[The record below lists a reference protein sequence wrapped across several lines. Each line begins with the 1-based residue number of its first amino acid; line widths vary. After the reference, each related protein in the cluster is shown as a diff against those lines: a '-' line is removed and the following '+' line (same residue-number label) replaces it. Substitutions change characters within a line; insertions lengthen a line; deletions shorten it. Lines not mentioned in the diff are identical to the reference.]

1 MFFPRNILQ
10 SRKIVVTL
18 RLEYQQQNN
27 MRKEISLAIKSF
39 WQTRQT
45 QGGVLAGKQLDALLL
60 LLKKKA
66 EEAGVPSKCIYLK
79 NNHVPGYFRAT
90 KDWDLLI
97 VSPHGNLIAAIEL
110 KSQIGSY
117 GNNLNNRTEESLGS
131 ADDFWTAYRENTFK
145 CVQSPWLGYMMVVG
159 KDERSLRH
167 VKANE
172 PHFPVR
178 PEFKDS
184 TYLDRYTILCQRLL
198 LEHKYNAVALIAT
211 SNKNSYE
218 NLADNISIESFISSF
233 MGFLSGVN
241 YEFK

>member
-1 MFFPRNILQ
+1 M
-10 SRKIVVTL
+10 K
-18 RLEYQQQNN
+18 
-27 MRKEISLAIKSF
+27 KEILYAIKSF
-39 WQTRQT
+39 WQTRQK
-45 QGGVLAGKQLDALLL
+45 QGSVLAGKQLDAFLA

-66 EEAGVPSKCIYLK
+66 VEAGVPSECIYLK
-79 NNHVPGYFRAT
+79 NNHVPGYFRAS

-97 VSPHGNLIAAIEL
+97 VSPKGNLIAAIEL

-145 CVQSPWLGYMMVVG
+145 CVQSPWLGYMMLVG
-159 KDERSLRH
+159 KDNRSLRH

-211 SNKNSYE
+211 SDEDSYE
-218 NLADNISIESFISSF
+218 NLSDKISIESFISSF
-233 MGFLSGVN
+233 QGFLSGVN

>member
-1 MFFPRNILQ
+1 M
-10 SRKIVVTL
+10 K
-18 RLEYQQQNN
+18 
-27 MRKEISLAIKSF
+27 KEISFAIKSF
-39 WQTRQT
+39 WQTRQK
-45 QGGVLAGKQLDALLL
+45 QGSVLAGKQLDALLL

-145 CVQSPWLGYMMVVG
+145 GCS
-159 KDERSLRH
+159 
-167 VKANE
+167 
-172 PHFPVR
+172 
-178 PEFKDS
+178 
-184 TYLDRYTILCQRLL
+184 
-198 LEHKYNAVALIAT
+198 
-211 SNKNSYE
+211 KN
-218 NLADNISIESFISSF
+218 
-233 MGFLSGVN
+233 
-241 YEFK
+241 

>member
-1 MFFPRNILQ
+1 M
-10 SRKIVVTL
+10 K
-18 RLEYQQQNN
+18 
-27 MRKEISLAIKSF
+27 KEISFAIKSF
-39 WQTRQT
+39 WQTRQK
-45 QGGVLAGKQLDALLL
+45 QGSVLAGKQLDAFLA

-66 EEAGVPSKCIYLK
+66 VEAGVPSECVYLK
-79 NNHVPGYFRAT
+79 NNHVPGYFRAS

-97 VSPHGNLIAAIEL
+97 VSPKGNLIAAIEL

-145 CVQSPWLGYMMVVG
+145 CVQSPWLGYMMLVG
-159 KDERSLRH
+159 KDNRSLRH

-178 PEFKDS
+178 PEFKGA

-211 SNKNSYE
+211 SDEDSYE
-218 NLADNISIESFISSF
+218 NLSDKISIESFISSF
-233 MGFLSGVN
+233 QGFLSGVK
-241 YEFK
+241 YEF

>member
-1 MFFPRNILQ
+1 
-10 SRKIVVTL
+10 
-18 RLEYQQQNN
+18 

-45 QGGVLAGKQLDALLL
+45 QSGVLAGKQLDALLL

>member
-1 MFFPRNILQ
+1 
-10 SRKIVVTL
+10 
-18 RLEYQQQNN
+18 
-27 MRKEISLAIKSF
+27 MRKEILHAINSF
-39 WQTRQT
+39 WQTRKK
-45 QGGVLAGKQLDALLL
+45 QGSVLAGKQLDAFLL

-66 EEAGVPSKCIYLK
+66 EEAGVPSECIYLK

-233 MGFLSGVN
+233 IGFLSGVN

>member
-1 MFFPRNILQ
+1 M
-10 SRKIVVTL
+10 K
-18 RLEYQQQNN
+18 
-27 MRKEISLAIKSF
+27 KEISFAIKSF
-39 WQTRQT
+39 WQTRQK
-45 QGGVLAGKQLDALLL
+45 QGSVLAGKQLDAFLA

-66 EEAGVPSKCIYLK
+66 VEAGVPSEYVYLK
-79 NNHVPGYFRAT
+79 NNHVPGYFRAS

-97 VSPHGNLIAAIEL
+97 VSPKGNLIAAIEL

-145 CVQSPWLGYMMVVG
+145 CVQSPWLGYMMLVG
-159 KDERSLRH
+159 KDNSSLRH

-211 SNKNSYE
+211 SDKNSYE
-218 NLADNISIESFISSF
+218 NLSDNISIESFILSF
-233 MGFLSGVN
+233 QGFLSGVN